1 MNLKILKE
9 QIMRNN
15 ILVVIAI
22 LALYSCQNKE
32 KPASKNIIKTI
43 AQDTLSKTLG
53 GTANLSEATAKND
66 KVVELIRKQLSV
78 LLKNDLPV
86 MTKDERFF
94 YYDAFDLNNDKKDE
108 YFIGFANP
116 YFCGS
121 GGCSGYILNNDGSVI
136 NKFTVTDFP
145 IFAATTSSENF
156 KDLIFKSGNTLHSL
170 KMKNGKYPS
179 NPSVQEVL
187 KGDIPKVSP
196 VILDIYS
203 KKLEKYSF

>member
-1 MNLKILKE
+1 MKTKILITFV
-9 QIMRNN
+9 IM
-15 ILVVIAI
+15 
-22 LALYSCQNKE
+22 ALFSCQNKE

-43 AQDTLSKTLG
+43 VQDTLSKTLG
-53 GTANLSEATAKND
+53 GTANLSEVTAKND

-78 LLKNDLPV
+78 LLAKDIPV

-94 YYDAFDLNNDKKDE
+94 YYDTFDLNDDKKEE
-108 YFIGFANP
+108 YFVGFANP

-121 GGCSGYILNNDGSVI
+121 GGCSGYILNNDGSLM
-136 NKFTVTDFP
+136 NSFSVTEFP
-145 IFAATTSSENF
+145 VFVAPTSSGKF
-156 KDLIFKSGNTLHSL
+156 KNLIFKSKNTLHYM

-179 NPSVQEVL
+179 NPSVQENW
-187 KGDIPKVSP
+187 KGDIPAQSP